1 MRYYFLASGSS
12 GNATALVNDENEI
25 LLIDCGIAYS
35 DIKNKLEEVGLSVE
49 NIKKVL
55 ITHMHIDHTK
65 SLRAFEPCNVYL
77 NVFYD
82 LIIIN
87 I

>member
-12 GNATALVNDENEI
+12 GNATALVNDQDEI
-25 LLIDCGIAYS
+25 LLIDCGIAFN
-35 DIKNKLEEVGLSVE
+35 DIKNKLEEVGLNVD

-65 SLRAFEPCNVYL
+65 S
-77 NVFYD
+77 
-82 LIIIN
+82 
-87 I
+87 